1 MDTNFAHPQRCTISI
16 PEQLIESVDVECD
29 EFNVYPQITT
39 RQATVKHRVNFK
51 PGVFVNIRPYKLS
64 DWGFDIF
71 SNNLP
76 DKVFFNT
83 KKKTTVL
90 LKNDEVTKVKC
101 DDKEKFSKR
110 IGFLEAYFQMT
121 CGMSKTQA
129 LKYLEELEKDN
140 SNDYEFVKLKGK
152 HAK

>member
-1 MDTNFAHPQRCTISI
+1 MDTNFAHSQRCIISI
-16 PEQLIESVDVECD
+16 PEQLIESVDVDIEYD
-29 EFNVYPQITT
+29 YVNDSPLISTNQSTT
-39 RQATVKHRVNFK
+39 KHTVSFK
-51 PGVFVNIRPYKLS
+51 PGVEVNIKPYKLS
-64 DWGFDIF
+64 GLIDIF

-90 LKNDEVTKVKC
+90 LKNDKTIKVKC

-129 LKYLEELEKDN
+129 LKYLEELENDN
-140 SNDYEFVKLKGK
+140 SNDYKFVKFKGK
-152 HAK
+152 TC

>member
-1 MDTNFAHPQRCTISI
+1 MDTNFAHQQRCTVSI
-16 PEQLIESVDVECD
+16 PEQLIESVDVEYDCFD
-29 EFNVYPQITT
+29 VSTLTT
-39 RQATVKHRVNFK
+39 KQSFVKHRVNFK

-64 DWGFDIF
+64 GWGFDIF

-76 DKVFFNT
+76 DKVFFNS

-90 LKNDEVTKVKC
+90 LKNDEITKVKC

-129 LKYLEELEKDN
+129 LKYLEELENDS
-140 SNDYEFVKLKGK
+140 SNDYEFVKLKEK
-152 HAK
+152 YAK